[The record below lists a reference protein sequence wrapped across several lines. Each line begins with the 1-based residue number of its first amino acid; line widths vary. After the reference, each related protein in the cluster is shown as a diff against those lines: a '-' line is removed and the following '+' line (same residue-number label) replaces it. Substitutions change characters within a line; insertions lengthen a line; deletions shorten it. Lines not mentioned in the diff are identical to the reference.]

1 MFLIKKYFKL
11 HKKSIKF
18 NFLNKKFKF
27 NFSRFFLKSLTYVR
41 VSIKQLEL
49 VRRHIVKKTN
59 RFSFN
64 KLRIKPFFFFT
75 KKSKKSRMG
84 KGIGSINSLEINL
97 KPGTVVFEM
106 VSINFTKS
114 FNVLL
119 NASKKLPG
127 FYKIYFFR

>member
-1 MFLIKKYFKL
+1 LFLIKKYFKL

-27 NFSRFFLKSLTYVR
+27 NFSRFFLKSLNYSR

-49 VRRHIVKKTN
+49 VRRYIVRKTN

>member
-1 MFLIKKYFKL
+1 MSLIKKYFKL

-18 NFLNKKFKF
+18 NFLNKKLKF
-27 NFSRFFLKSLTYVR
+27 NFSRFFLKSLNYSR

-49 VRRHIVKKTN
+49 VRRYIVRKTN

>member
-27 NFSRFFLKSLTYVR
+27 NYSRFFLKSLNYSR

-49 VRRHIVKKTN
+49 VRRYIVRKTN

>member
-18 NFLNKKFKF
+18 NFLNKKLKF
-27 NFSRFFLKSLTYVR
+27 NFSRFFLKSLNYSR

-49 VRRHIVKKTN
+49 VRRYIVRKTN

>member
-27 NFSRFFLKSLTYVR
+27 NFSRFFLKSLNYSR

-49 VRRHIVKKTN
+49 VRRYIVRKTN

>member
-18 NFLNKKFKF
+18 NFLNKKLKF
-27 NFSRFFLKSLTYVR
+27 NFSRFFLKSLNYSR

-49 VRRHIVKKTN
+49 VRRYIVRKTN

-97 KPGTVVFEM
+97 KPGTIVFEM

-114 FNVLL
+114 FNILL

-127 FYKIYFFR
+127 SYKIYFFK

>member
-1 MFLIKKYFKL
+1 
-11 HKKSIKF
+11 
-18 NFLNKKFKF
+18 
-27 NFSRFFLKSLTYVR
+27 
-41 VSIKQLEL
+41 
-49 VRRHIVKKTN
+49 
-59 RFSFN
+59 
-64 KLRIKPFFFFT
+64 
-75 KKSKKSRMG
+75 MG